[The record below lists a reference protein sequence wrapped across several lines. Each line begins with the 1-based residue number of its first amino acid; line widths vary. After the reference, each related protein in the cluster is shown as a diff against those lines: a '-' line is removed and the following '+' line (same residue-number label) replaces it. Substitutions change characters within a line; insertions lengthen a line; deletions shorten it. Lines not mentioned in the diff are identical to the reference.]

1 MIFPEFADWLL
12 PMLTYDPAERASA
25 LECINH
31 PFLADVK
38 EQTSEPSLPVDK
50 TI

>member
-1 MIFPEFADWLL
+1 
-12 PMLTYDPAERASA
+12 MLTYDPAERASA

-38 EQTSEPSLPVDK
+38 EGEEEHTVEPQAEPQAEPEPQPSPQ
-50 TI
+50 